1 MHFTQYQ
8 HVRVLLL
15 LFGDKKLSIN
25 RYNKSRFL
33 MGAHEV
39 RQLPEDIGTE
49 VAFAGRSNAGKSSVL
64 NVITAN
70 SKLARISKT
79 PGRTQ
84 QMNIFVLDDE
94 RRLVDLPGYGYAKV
108 PVAMRRHWGATL
120 NKYFLE
126 RKALSGLM
134 LIMDIRHPLKPDDQQ
149 MIDWSLEVGL
159 PTHVLL
165 NKADKLSRGAGM
177 QQLNQLK
184 RLINNDLVSIQLFSA
199 LKRKGAEEAREVLDQ
214 WFGYQ

>member
-1 MHFTQYQ
+1 
-8 HVRVLLL
+8 
-15 LFGDKKLSIN
+15 
-25 RYNKSRFL
+25 

-39 RQLPEDIGTE
+39 MQLPEDIGTE

-108 PVAMRRHWGATL
+108 PVAMRKHWGATL
-120 NKYFLE
+120 NKYFQE

-177 QQLNQLK
+177 QLLQQLK
-184 RLINNDLVSIQLFSA
+184 RRINNDLVSIQLFSA
-199 LKRKGAEEAREVLDQ
+199 LKRNGAEEAREVLDQ
-214 WFGYQ
+214 WFEYQ

>member
-1 MHFTQYQ
+1 
-8 HVRVLLL
+8 
-15 LFGDKKLSIN
+15 
-25 RYNKSRFL
+25 

-39 RQLPEDIGTE
+39 KQLPEDMGTE

-108 PVAMRRHWGATL
+108 PVAMRKHWGVTL
-120 NKYFLE
+120 NKYFQE
-126 RKALSGLM
+126 REALSGLM
-134 LIMDIRHPLKPDDQQ
+134 IIMDIRHPLKPDDQQ
-149 MIDWSLEVGL
+149 MIDWALEVGL
-159 PTHVLL
+159 PTHILL
-165 NKADKLSRGAGM
+165 NKADKLSRGVGM
-177 QQLNQLK
+177 QQLQQLK
-184 RLINNDLVSIQLFSA
+184 RRLNSDLVTIQLFSA
-199 LKRKGAEEAREVLDQ
+199 LKRNGADEARDVLDH
-214 WFGYQ
+214 WFDYH

>member
-1 MHFTQYQ
+1 
-8 HVRVLLL
+8 
-15 LFGDKKLSIN
+15 
-25 RYNKSRFL
+25 
-33 MGAHEV
+33 MGAHEI
-39 RQLPEDIGTE
+39 RQLPDDIGTE

-120 NKYFLE
+120 SRYFQE
-126 RKALSGLM
+126 RNALSGLI
-134 LIMDIRHPLKPDDQQ
+134 LIMDIRHPLKPEDQR
-149 MIDWSLEVGL
+149 MLDWALGVGL
-159 PTHVLL
+159 PTHIIL
-165 NKADKLSRGAGM
+165 NKSDKLSRGAGM
-177 QQLNQLK
+177 SLLQKLK
-184 RLINNDLVSIQLFSA
+184 GRIDADLVSIQLFSA
-199 LKRKGAEEAREVLDQ
+199 LKKAGAEEARAVLDQ
-214 WFGYQ
+214 WFDYT